1 MAVEKMSLAK
11 ALNESLRKALD
22 TDPKVLIMGEDVGKL
37 GGVFRITDG
46 LQKDFGEGRV
56 IDTPLAE
63 SGIVGTAIGLALRG
77 YRPIVEIQFDG
88 FVFPAYDQIVTQL
101 AKMHARAL
109 GKVKMP
115 VVIRIPYGGG
125 IGAVEHHSESPE
137 ALFAHVAGLK
147 VVSPSNASDAY
158 WMMQQAVQSDDPII
172 FFEPKRRYWDK
183 GELDTE
189 SIPGPLHKAAVAR
202 EGSDLT
208 LVAYG
213 PMVKVC
219 LEAAAAAQEEGK
231 SVEVLDLRSMS
242 PIDFDAV
249 QASVEKT
256 GLLVVVHEAPVF
268 YGSGAEIAARI
279 TERCFYHL
287 EAPVLRVGGYH
298 APTRRPGWRTST
310 CRVSTGCSMPSTA
323 RWRTEERVV
332 TTMTETSARFREFK
346 MPDVGEGLTEAE
358 ILKWFVQ
365 PGDTV
370 TDGQV
375 VCEVE
380 TAKAAVELPIPFD
393 GVVHELRFPEGTTV
407 DVGEVIIA
415 VDVAPGS
422 GDAPAEPEPVQEA
435 VAEPAAEEAPK
446 GRQPV
451 LVGYGVAESSTKR
464 RARKGAEIPGPAAA
478 AAQAEING
486 HRAKVAESRP
496 LAKPPVRKLAK
507 DLGIDLATVTPTGE
521 GGVIT
526 REDVHAAAAPAPAEA
541 PVRAEEAVAAPAP
554 VEAVAPVGRETR
566 IPVKGVRKAIA
577 QAMVGSAFT
586 APHVT
591 EFVTVDVTRTMKL
604 VAELKED
611 KDMAGVRVNPLL
623 VIAKALLVAIKRNP
637 AVNAAWDEANQE
649 IVQKHYVNLGIA
661 AATPR
666 GLIVPNIKDAHDKTL
681 PELGAAL
688 ADLVS
693 TAREGKTSPAA
704 MAGGTVT
711 ITNVGVFGVDTG
723 TPILNPGESAILAVG
738 AIKLQPW
745 VHKGKVKPRQVTTLA
760 LSFDHRLVDGE
771 LGSKVLADVAAILE
785 QPKRLITWG

>member
-1 MAVEKMSLAK
+1 M
-11 ALNESLRKALD
+11 
-22 TDPKVLIMGEDVGKL
+22 
-37 GGVFRITDG
+37 
-46 LQKDFGEGRV
+46 
-56 IDTPLAE
+56 
-63 SGIVGTAIGLALRG
+63 
-77 YRPIVEIQFDG
+77 
-88 FVFPAYDQIVTQL
+88 
-101 AKMHARAL
+101 
-109 GKVKMP
+109 
-115 VVIRIPYGGG
+115 
-125 IGAVEHHSESPE
+125 
-137 ALFAHVAGLK
+137 
-147 VVSPSNASDAY
+147 
-158 WMMQQAVQSDDPII
+158 
-172 FFEPKRRYWDK
+172 
-183 GELDTE
+183 
-189 SIPGPLHKAAVAR
+189 
-202 EGSDLT
+202 
-208 LVAYG
+208 
-213 PMVKVC
+213 
-219 LEAAAAAQEEGK
+219 
-231 SVEVLDLRSMS
+231 
-242 PIDFDAV
+242 
-249 QASVEKT
+249 
-256 GLLVVVHEAPVF
+256 
-268 YGSGAEIAARI
+268 
-279 TERCFYHL
+279 
-287 EAPVLRVGGYH
+287 
-298 APTRRPGWRTST
+298 
-310 CRVSTGCSMPSTA
+310 
-323 RWRTEERVV
+323 
-332 TTMTETSARFREFK
+332 TTMTETTNAARFREFK

-393 GVVHELRFPEGTTV
+393 GVVHELRFGEGTTV
-407 DVGEVIIA
+407 DVGQVIIV

-422 GDAPAEPEPVQEA
+422 GDAAPDPAPAAEAPAPAAEPEAEA
-435 VAEPAAEEAPK
+435 EAPK
-446 GRQPV
+446 GRTPV

-464 RARKGAEIPGPAAA
+464 RARKGTETGPPAAA
-478 AAQAEING
+478 AAAIQGEMNG
-486 HRAKVAESRP
+486 HGTGAVVPEARP

-507 DLGIDLATVTPTGE
+507 DLGIDLATVSPTGE

-526 REDVHAAAAPAPAEA
+526 REDVHAAATPAPAAEPVQAQIPAPASAPAPSS
-541 PVRAEEAVAAPAP
+541 APA
-554 VEAVAPVGRETR
+554 VVASMGARETR

-611 KDMAGVRVNPLL
+611 KEMAGVRVNPLL
-623 VIAKALLVAIKRNP
+623 IIAKALLVAIKRHP
-637 AVNAAWDEANQE
+637 EVNAAWDEANQE

-666 GLIVPNIKDAHDKTL
+666 GLIVPNIKDAHEQTL
-681 PELGAAL
+681 PQLAASLGE
-688 ADLVS
+688 LVS
-693 TAREGKTSPAA
+693 TARDGKTSPAA

-785 QPKRLITWG
+785 QPKRLITWA

>member
-1 MAVEKMSLAK
+1 M
-11 ALNESLRKALD
+11 
-22 TDPKVLIMGEDVGKL
+22 
-37 GGVFRITDG
+37 
-46 LQKDFGEGRV
+46 
-56 IDTPLAE
+56 
-63 SGIVGTAIGLALRG
+63 
-77 YRPIVEIQFDG
+77 
-88 FVFPAYDQIVTQL
+88 
-101 AKMHARAL
+101 
-109 GKVKMP
+109 
-115 VVIRIPYGGG
+115 
-125 IGAVEHHSESPE
+125 
-137 ALFAHVAGLK
+137 
-147 VVSPSNASDAY
+147 
-158 WMMQQAVQSDDPII
+158 
-172 FFEPKRRYWDK
+172 
-183 GELDTE
+183 
-189 SIPGPLHKAAVAR
+189 
-202 EGSDLT
+202 
-208 LVAYG
+208 
-213 PMVKVC
+213 
-219 LEAAAAAQEEGK
+219 
-231 SVEVLDLRSMS
+231 
-242 PIDFDAV
+242 
-249 QASVEKT
+249 
-256 GLLVVVHEAPVF
+256 
-268 YGSGAEIAARI
+268 
-279 TERCFYHL
+279 
-287 EAPVLRVGGYH
+287 
-298 APTRRPGWRTST
+298 
-310 CRVSTGCSMPSTA
+310 
-323 RWRTEERVV
+323 

-358 ILKWFVQ
+358 ILKWYVQ

-407 DVGEVIIA
+407 DVGQVIIA
-415 VDVAPGS
+415 VDVVPGGGEAAAEPVAP
-422 GDAPAEPEPVQEA
+422 AVAEPEPA
-435 VAEPAAEEAPK
+435 AEPEAPK

-464 RARKGAEIPGPAAA
+464 RARKGTEPPAAA
-478 AAQAEING
+478 AAAAIQGELNG
-486 HRAKVAESRP
+486 HTTTAVPAAAPVVPESRP

-507 DLGIDLATVTPTGE
+507 DLGIDLATVTPTGP
-521 GGVIT
+521 GGIIT
-526 REDVHAAAAPAPAEA
+526 REDVHAAATPVPAPAAA
-541 PVRAEEAVAAPAP
+541 PAAPAAAPEAVAVPVAAAP
-554 VEAVAPVGRETR
+554 VPGARETR

-623 VIAKALLVAIKRNP
+623 IIAKALLVAIKRNP
-637 AVNAAWDEANQE
+637 EVNAAWDEANQE

-681 PELGAAL
+681 PQLAAAL
-688 ADLVS
+688 GELVS

-785 QPKRLITWG
+785 QPKRLITWA